1 MIAEHNHPPDV
12 TISEV
17 LKMKKEMKE
26 MCKNKYTSNKE
37 IFDYVSRRYPTAAV
51 SLSYNTVRT
60 PLHREKIKYRSSLP
74 TNFINLQTQFET
86 YEPLKTIYKG
96 KAVSINGEIALIFST
111 DGLLQELASCTEIF
125 LDGTFSVNTD
135 F

>member
-1 MIAEHNHPPDV
+1 MEEFPGKKANSRIYVFSGYIYHKDNRYQYIYRCSKRRNFKCQGKFKQEGETYTMIAEHDHPPDV

-26 MCKNKYTSNKE
+26 MCKNKYTSNKK

-60 PLHREKIKYRSSLP
+60 PLHRE
-74 TNFINLQTQFET
+74 
-86 YEPLKTIYKG
+86 
-96 KAVSINGEIALIFST
+96 
-111 DGLLQELASCTEIF
+111 
-125 LDGTFSVNTD
+125 
-135 F
+135 